1 MAEEFR
7 QRLEALHH
15 DIVQQGQRVEALVE
29 RAFEAVYDSDRDKAS
44 QVVEDDDIIDRADV
58 EIERRAVELL
68 SLGEKEAKYLRLV
81 LTIVKVNNELER
93 IADLA
98 ADVAEQVVFVLTDA
112 ELLPPVLRVMTNS
125 VIGLIRDANFS
136 LRDLNVEL
144 STRVLESAD
153 LIEELKRKVLRDSQ
167 EQLASGQ
174 VSVDLFGALMTIAF
188 AVERMADHVTN
199 ICEQV
204 IYVESGQIVRHSI
217 DGWSKPMSLE

>member
-7 QRLEALHH
+7 QRLDALHH

-29 RAFEAVYDSDRDKAS
+29 RAFEAVYESDRDKAS
-44 QVVEDDDIIDRADV
+44 QVVEDDDVIDRADV

-68 SLGEKEAKYLRLV
+68 SLGEKEAKHIRLV

-98 ADVAEQVVFVLTDA
+98 ADIAEQVVFVITDGS
-112 ELLPPVLRVMTNS
+112 LLPPILRVMTNS
-125 VIGLIRDANFS
+125 VIGLIRDANFAM
-136 LRDLNVEL
+136 RDLDVDV
-144 STRVLESAD
+144 SKRVLESAD
-153 LIEELKRKVLRDSQ
+153 LVEELKRKVLRETQ
-167 EQLASGQ
+167 EKLASGE
-174 VSVDLFGALMTIAF
+174 VSVDLFGALMTSAI

-199 ICEQV
+199 VCEQV

-217 DGWSKPMSLE
+217 EGWSEPMSLE